1 MLLLPQRHDGKPHLQ
16 TEHSSTFDEI
26 TVVIV
31 FINVQVKLLQAAHSS
46 DILQG
51 DSSNQH
57 RAAVSFLTCAENN
70 RQQLK
75 ALSE

>member
-1 MLLLPQRHDGKPHLQ
+1 MPLLPPRQDRKLHLQ
-16 TEHSSTFDEI
+16 TQHSSTSDEI
-26 TVVIV
+26 TVMIV
-31 FINVQVKLLQAAHSS
+31 FIKVQVKLLQATHSS
-46 DILQG
+46 DILPG

-57 RAAVSFLTCAENN
+57 RAAVSFLTCAGNK